1 MERKQ
6 RVEKRLRGLALA
18 EGRSRLWPVMWLMG
32 LVILRALFMI
42 LLRDGD
48 VVVLIGRRLH
58 AEVDVVRTL
67 FQLLLLSLRLSCGRT
82 LLHMSS
88 STASCLHQKF
98 EGRISAR
105 VMLYRCSRSRSY
117 C

>member
-1 MERKQ
+1 LSLLGILVLCLRRVDQSMERKQ

-67 FQLLLLSLRLSCGRT
+67 FQLLLLSLRLSGASLQEVK
-82 LLHMSS
+82 LLP
-88 STASCLHQKF
+88 AN
-98 EGRISAR
+98 A
-105 VMLYRCSRSRSY
+105 V
-117 C
+117 